1 MKSKIIDK
9 QYLQKHRELI
19 QEIADEQ
26 ARLDA
31 INENKGRISSP
42 QITGMPHGSST
53 SDPTSTNAINDAEL
67 AEYINQLKMQL
78 KIEKQYIEDHV
89 RQLENPKH
97 KQVIR
102 LRYLS
107 NKDWDDVLLC
117 MFGQNKNFSMNQ
129 DSYSRRMYGL
139 HRRAIEELYKM
150 TKDIS

>member
-9 QYLQKHRELI
+9 HYLQKHRELI
-19 QEIADEQ
+19 QEIEDEQ
-26 ARLDA
+26 ARLNTV
-31 INENKGRISSP
+31 NENKGRISSP

-53 SDPTSTNAINDAEL
+53 SDPTSTNAIKDVEL
-67 AEYINQLKMQL
+67 AEYINKLKMQL
-78 KIEKQYIEDHV
+78 EIEEQYIETFV
-89 RQLENPKH
+89 RRLENPKQ

-107 NKDWDDVLLC
+107 NYDWDDVLIS
-117 MFGQNKNFSMNQ
+117 MFGQKEKFSMRQ